1 MNLDVRDA
9 RLTGLFEPGAAL
21 QTLSTGHLFT
31 EGPLWDATADRLL
44 FSDIPGD
51 RIHAWSEAGGTSVFR
66 APSHKSNGLAWD
78 RQGRLLAC
86 EHATSRLTRT
96 EADGRITVLAA
107 RWQGVELN
115 SPNDVVVARDGG
127 IWFTDP
133 TYGRM
138 PHYGVERPVVLG
150 HRGVYRLA
158 PDGTTLSLVADDF
171 RQPNGLCFS
180 LDGRRLYVNDTERGH
195 VRAFDVHADGRVD
208 GGVVWAEPSVEGPG
222 APDGMKVDSA
232 GHLWCCGPGGLHVFD
247 ADARCLGVLRT
258 PVVAANFTWGDADL
272 KSLYIT
278 ASDTVLRVR
287 VRVPGCP
294 RSQA

>member
-1 MNLDVRDA
+1 VNLEARDA
-9 RLTGLFEPGAAL
+9 RFGALFDADAMM

-31 EGPLWDATADRLL
+31 EGPLWDAKANRLL

-51 RIHAWSEAGGTSVFR
+51 RIHAWSEAAGTSVFR

-96 EADGRITVLAA
+96 ESDGRITVLASTW
-107 RWQGVELN
+107 RGHELN
-115 SPNDVVVARDGG
+115 SPNDVVVGRDGS
-127 IWFTDP
+127 IWFSDP

-138 PHYGVERPVVLG
+138 PHYGLERPTVLG

-180 LDGRRLYVNDTERGH
+180 LDERRLFVNDTERGH
-195 VRAFDVHADGRVD
+195 VRVFDVAADGSAA
-208 GGVVWAEPSVEGPG
+208 GGAVWAELGGEGPG
-222 APDGMKVDSA
+222 APDGMKIDSA
-232 GHLWCCGPGGLHVFD
+232 GNLWCCGPGGLHVYD

-258 PVVAANFTWGDADL
+258 PAVAANFTWGDADRR
-272 KSLYIT
+272 SLYIT

-294 RSQA
+294 GPDA